1 MTTLPPTLPGHVDHL
16 VVGAGFSGVALA
28 IGLQDDGEEFL
39 VIDKA
44 DGLGGT
50 WWVNTYPGATCDVPS
65 LLYSFSFAPNPD
77 WTRTY
82 SPQAEIQEY
91 VDKVAADAG
100 VLDRFHFG
108 VELLAADWDDGAT
121 LWRVR
126 TSAGELTCTTLINAT
141 GGLSAPKRPDIEG
154 IDTFGGHLFH
164 TAAWD
169 HSVDLTGKRVAVIGT
184 GASAIQVI
192 PAIQSMVGHLD
203 VYQRSAPWVLP
214 KADRAFTEKEK
225 RLFRRF
231 PLTQTALRAR
241 MYWFHEALVPGIT
254 RQQRLNAPV
263 ERLGR
268 MNLALGVKD
277 HALRE
282 RLRPTFSVFCKR
294 ILLSDDYYPAMAA
307 ANVEVVTD
315 PIARITTTGVVTAD
329 GVERLVDVLVLA
341 TGFHAT
347 DPPVAHRI
355 RGRDGRT
362 LAETWATSGMAAY
375 KGAAVHGF
383 PNLLSALGPNT
394 GQGHTSVLLY
404 IEAATAYIRHALR
417 TMRRRRLGTIEP
429 KASAQA
435 TWNADLQRRMN
446 RTVWTRGGCSSWYLD
461 EHGRNTTLWPR
472 TTVAF
477 RRAMK
482 EFDIAAYDVR
492 ARAR

>member
-1 MTTLPPTLPGHVDHL
+1 VTILPAHVDHL
-16 VVGAGFSGVALA
+16 VVGAGFAGVALA
-28 IGLQDDGEEFL
+28 IGMQDDGEEFL

-82 SPQAEIQEY
+82 SPQAEIQAY
-91 VDKVAADAG
+91 VEKVAADAG

-108 VELLAADWDDGAT
+108 IELLEAGWDRRAT

-126 TSAGELTCTTLINAT
+126 TSVGELTCTTLINAT
-141 GGLSAPKRPDIEG
+141 GGLSAPKLPDIEG
-154 IDTFGGHLFH
+154 IGTFGGHLFH
-164 TAAWD
+164 TAEWD
-169 HSVDLTGKRVAVIGT
+169 HSVDMTGKRVAVIGT

-192 PAIQSMVGHLD
+192 PAIQPTVGHLD

-214 KADRAFTEKEK
+214 KADRAFTDKEK

-231 PLTQTALRAR
+231 PFAQRALRER
-241 MYWFHEALVPGIT
+241 MFWFHEALVPGIT

-277 HALRE
+277 HVLRE
-282 RLRPTFSVFCKR
+282 KLRPRFGVFCKR
-294 ILLSDDYYPAMAA
+294 ILLSDDYYPAMSAD
-307 ANVEVVTD
+307 NVEVVTD
-315 PIARITTTGVVTAD
+315 PIVRITTTGVVTAD
-329 GVERLVDVLVLA
+329 GVERPVDVLVVA
-341 TGFHAT
+341 TGFHTT
-347 DPPVAHRI
+347 DPPVAHVI

-362 LAETWATSGMAAY
+362 LAETWAATGMAAY

-404 IEAATAYIRHALR
+404 IEAATGYIRDALR
-417 TMRRRRLGTIEP
+417 TMRHQRLGAIEP

-435 TWNADLQRRMN
+435 AWNDDLQRRMK

-492 ARAR
+492 AGAR

>member
-1 MTTLPPTLPGHVDHL
+1 MTLPSHVDHL
-16 VVGAGFSGVALA
+16 VVGAGFAGVALA
-28 IGLQDDGEEFL
+28 IGLQDDGEEFV
-39 VIDKA
+39 VIDQA

-77 WTRTY
+77 WSRTY
-82 SPQAEIQEY
+82 SPQAEIQAYAE
-91 VDKVAADAG
+91 KIAADAG

-108 VELLAADWDDGAT
+108 VELLDAAWDDDAA
-121 LWRVR
+121 LWRAR
-126 TSAGELTCTTLINAT
+126 TSAGDLTCTTLINAT
-141 GGLSAPKRPDIEG
+141 GGLSAPKLPDIEG
-154 IDTFGGHLFH
+154 IDTFDGHLFH
-164 TAAWD
+164 TAQWD
-169 HSVDLTGKRVAVIGT
+169 HSVDLAGKRVAVIGT

-192 PAIQSMVGHLD
+192 PAIQPVVGHLD

-214 KADRAFTEKEK
+214 KGDRAFTDKEK

-231 PLTQTALRAR
+231 PSTQKALRAR

-263 ERLGR
+263 ERLAR

-282 RLRPTFSVFCKR
+282 RLRPTFDVFCKR
-294 ILLSDDYYPAMAA
+294 ILLSDDYYPAMSS

-315 PIARITTTGVVTAD
+315 PIARVTPSGVVTAD
-329 GVERLVDVLVLA
+329 GVERPVDVIVVA

-347 DPPVAHRI
+347 DPPIAQVV

-362 LAETWATSGMAAY
+362 LAETWAATGMAAY

-383 PNLLSALGPNT
+383 PNLFSALGPNT

-404 IEAATAYIRHALR
+404 IEAATGYIRDALR
-417 TMRRRRLGTIEP
+417 TMRRQRLGTIEP
-429 KASAQA
+429 RADVQA
-435 TWNADLQRRMN
+435 RWNADLQRRMK

-461 EHGRNTTLWPR
+461 DHGRNTVLWPR
-472 TTVAF
+472 TTGAF

-482 EFDIAAYDVR
+482 AFDLAAYDVR
-492 ARAR
+492 SRQS